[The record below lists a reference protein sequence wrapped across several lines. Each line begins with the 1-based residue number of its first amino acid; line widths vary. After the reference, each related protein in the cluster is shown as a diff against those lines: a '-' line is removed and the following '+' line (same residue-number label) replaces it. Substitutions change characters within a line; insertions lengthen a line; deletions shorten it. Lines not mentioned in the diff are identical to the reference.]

1 MDDLDWELVEYTYG
15 LIKAI
20 GNTIFNF
27 YKEEKSMEL
36 TIFAKRKEA
45 NGTKYA
51 LYSTSLKRKDGTEDR
66 VSVKF
71 REECGKP
78 DYKKC
83 PCNIIVEKK
92 NMNLAHGPRRNKDGD
107 FITDENGEVID
118 FTTLWISE
126 WKEGSKY
133 VDHSLD
139 DYDI

>member
-1 MDDLDWELVEYTYG
+1 
-15 LIKAI
+15 
-20 GNTIFNF
+20 
-27 YKEEKSMEL
+27 MEL

-51 LYSTSLKRKDGTEDR
+51 LYSTSLPRKDGTEDR

-83 PCNIIVEKK
+83 PLNIIVDKK

-139 DYDI
+139 DYDIK

>member
-1 MDDLDWELVEYTYG
+1 MNDIDWELVEYTYG

-27 YKEEKSMEL
+27 YKEEKPMEL

-107 FITDENGEVID
+107 YITDENGEVID

>member
-107 FITDENGEVID
+107 FITAENGEVID